1 MDCFVFSFLDS
12 NIFRSSTSS
21 FDATIYSTL
30 TFRCIATR
38 QAAIPRND
46 AFQVASKMVD
56 LIKLNF
62 DVPVPWDIN
71 SLAKDYANWIT
82 HSGSTTLTS
91 KTGILC
97 TKNFQRLAAR
107 ALGDVFCLEFRIL
120 LWTSS
125 LIYVLQAQD
134 WHSPQFSLEGL
145 QKTRNNVGTK
155 VLSKL
160 EEVCRPE
167 TLRNLKAIERKAL
180 FLVIV
185 GTSLSVTYMGS
196 LQGWSLSGNV
206 SSTQSFPK
214 KSLIRFSCLAG
225 LQKLVVG
232 SPSTY

>member
-30 TFRCIATR
+30 TFRCIATH

-97 TKNFQRLAAR
+97 TKTFNVWL
-107 ALGDVFCLEFRIL
+107 LE
-120 LWTSS
+120 
-125 LIYVLQAQD
+125 
-134 WHSPQFSLEGL
+134 
-145 QKTRNNVGTK
+145 
-155 VLSKL
+155 
-160 EEVCRPE
+160 
-167 TLRNLKAIERKAL
+167 
-180 FLVIV
+180 
-185 GTSLSVTYMGS
+185 
-196 LQGWSLSGNV
+196 LSGM
-206 SSTQSFPK
+206 SSAWNSAFCSGLVRLYMCCKHSAGTARNFPSKIYRKQGTTWGPRSFLNWK
-214 KSLIRFSCLAG
+214 RFVVL
-225 LQKLVVG
+225 KLYG
-232 SPSTY
+232 I